1 MKIIIQSA
9 LGRFL
14 SGVNGTSLSWSDEYP
29 DAVIFETKKKAAQV
43 MRDFKSTMRRLGC
56 VSILDYGMESER
68 VISEA

>member
-1 MKIIIQSA
+1 MNIIIQSA

-14 SGVNGTSLSWSDEYP
+14 SAVNGTSLSWSDEYP
-29 DAVIFETKKKAAQV
+29 DAVIFTTKKEAAQT

-56 VSILDYGMESER
+56 ISVSDYGMESEK